1 MSPPDSSDVIRESH
15 RRPHWELLPILY
27 AVIVAATAFV
37 TLGAGVLLALVSL
50 PTSLIHLWWPG
61 IHRAS
66 PAFWLGVVM
75 NGLLF
80 VVAVLPL
87 ADL

>member
-1 MSPPDSSDVIRESH
+1 MDGRLSESV

-37 TLGAGVLLALVSL
+37 TLGAGVLLGLVSL
-50 PTSLIHLWWPG
+50 PTSLIHLRWPG
-61 IHRAS
+61 IPRGSAV
-66 PAFWLGVVM
+66 FWLGVAM

-80 VVAVLPL
+80 VAAVLL
-87 ADL
+87 LDDL